1 MQINIEKADILNFIT
16 AMEYLKDILAA
27 QDVSGDFATEP
38 EDTVTGWNLL
48 TDTSL
53 YSALLEAAE

>member
-16 AMEYLKDILAA
+16 VMGYLKDVLEAK
-27 QDVSGDFATEP
+27 DVSGDFASGP

-48 TDTSL
+48 TDTAL
-53 YSALLEAAE
+53 YNALLEAAE